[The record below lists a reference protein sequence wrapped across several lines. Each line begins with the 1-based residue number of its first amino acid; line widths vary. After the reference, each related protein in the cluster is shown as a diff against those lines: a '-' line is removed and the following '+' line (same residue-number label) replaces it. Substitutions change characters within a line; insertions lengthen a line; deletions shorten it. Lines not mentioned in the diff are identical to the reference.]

1 MTNIAPLPPITIS
14 AFCETPETYHLIL
27 KVAADP
33 RMSRVQMHVDLGG
46 VAAAREMLS
55 DAPTPNLVIIESGD
69 DRDILIEQIDA
80 LADVCDPGGKVIAIG
95 AVNDITLYRELM
107 GRGIS
112 EYIVHP
118 FSPTDVVR
126 LISGLYANPTQRLVG
141 RVIAVTGAKGGVGVS
156 TLAQNLAASMAR
168 HLQAHVIL
176 VDMDIPFGTAGLN
189 FNQEPVSSL
198 VDAMEGGERV
208 DINFVE
214 HLLTSCEENLSLV
227 ASPALVESA
236 HDVEA
241 DVFDVAIDALRAIAP
256 FIILDLPHG
265 WPDWK
270 KRVLLSAEEVVL
282 VVEPDLANLRN
293 GKNLIEYLVGQR
305 PNDLQPK
312 LILNRS
318 GLPKRPEISINDFSK
333 AMGMKPAIVVAHNAR
348 LFGTAA
354 NHGQL
359 LIDQEDA
366 AKVAE
371 PLRHLAFTLAG
382 RADMQV
388 SRFPLLAPWL
398 GRLRNAFG

>member
-1 MTNIAPLPPITIS
+1 M
-14 AFCETPETYHLIL
+14 EH
-27 KVAADP
+27 
-33 RMSRVQMHVDLGG
+33 
-46 VAAAREMLS
+46 
-55 DAPTPNLVIIESGD
+55 
-69 DRDILIEQIDA
+69 IDA
-80 LADVCDPGGKVIAIG
+80 LADVCDPGSKVIIIG
-95 AVNDITLYRELM
+95 AVNDISLYRELM
-107 GRGIS
+107 DRGIS
-112 EYIVHP
+112 EYIVQP
-118 FSPTDVVR
+118 VSPADVVR

-168 HLQAHVIL
+168 HLQAHTIL

-189 FNQEPVSSL
+189 FNQEPVTSL

-208 DINFVE
+208 DVNFVE

-227 ASPALVESA
+227 ASPALVEAA

-241 DVFDVAIDALRAIAP
+241 NVFDAAIDALRAIAP

-265 WPDWK
+265 WFDWK
-270 KRVLLSAEEVVL
+270 KHVLLSAEEVLL

-293 GKNLIEYLVGQR
+293 GKNLLDYLVGQR
-305 PNDLQPK
+305 PNDLHPK

-318 GLPKRPEISINDFSK
+318 GLAKRPEISLADFSK
-333 AMGMKPAIVVAHNAR
+333 AMGVKPTIVVGHDAR

-359 LIDQEDA
+359 VIDQEGGS
-366 AKVAE
+366 KLAE
-371 PLRHLAFTLAG
+371 PLRQLSFTLAG
-382 RADMQV
+382 RADTQV
-388 SRFPLLAPWL
+388 SHFALFAPWL

>member
-1 MTNIAPLPPITIS
+1 M
-14 AFCETPETYHLIL
+14 L

-46 VAAAREMLS
+46 VVAAREILS
-55 DAPTPNLVIIESGD
+55 DAQTPNLV
-69 DRDILIEQIDA
+69 LIENSDIKDLLMEHIDA
-80 LADVCDPGGKVIAIG
+80 LADVCDPGSKVIIIG
-95 AVNDITLYRELM
+95 AVNDISLYRELM
-107 GRGIS
+107 DRGIS
-112 EYIVHP
+112 EYIVQP
-118 FSPTDVVR
+118 VSPADVVR
-126 LISGLYANPTQRLVG
+126 LISSLYANPTERLVG

-168 HLQAHVIL
+168 HLQAHTIL

-189 FNQEPVSSL
+189 FNQEPVTSL

-208 DINFVE
+208 DVNFVE

-227 ASPALVESA
+227 ASPALVEAA

-241 DVFDVAIDALRAIAP
+241 NVFDAAIDALRAIAP

-265 WPDWK
+265 WFDWK
-270 KRVLLSAEEVVL
+270 KHVLLSAEEVLL

-293 GKNLIEYLVGQR
+293 GKNLLDYLVGQR
-305 PNDLQPK
+305 PNDLHPK

-318 GLPKRPEISINDFSK
+318 GLAKRPEISLADFSK
-333 AMGMKPAIVVAHNAR
+333 AMGVKPAIVIGHDAR

-359 LIDQEDA
+359 VIDQEGGS
-366 AKVAE
+366 KLAE
-371 PLRHLAFTLAG
+371 PLRQLSFTLAG
-382 RADMQV
+382 RADTQV
-388 SRFPLLAPWL
+388 SHFALFAPWL

>member
-1 MTNIAPLPPITIS
+1 M
-14 AFCETPETYHLIL
+14 L

-46 VAAAREMLS
+46 VVAAREVLS
-55 DAPTPNLVIIESGD
+55 DAPTPSLVVIENS
-69 DRDILIEQIDA
+69 DIKDLLMDHIDA
-80 LADVCDPGGKVIAIG
+80 LADVCDPGSKVIIIG
-95 AVNDITLYRELM
+95 AVNDISLYRELM
-107 GRGIS
+107 DRGIS

-118 FSPTDVVR
+118 VSPADVVR
-126 LISGLYANPTQRLVG
+126 LISSLYANPTQRLVG

-168 HLQAHVIL
+168 HLQAHTIL

-189 FNQEPVSSL
+189 FNQEPVTSL

-227 ASPALVESA
+227 ASPALVEAA

-241 DVFDVAIDALRAIAP
+241 DVFDAAIDAMRAIAP

-265 WPDWK
+265 WFDWK
-270 KRVLLSAEEVVL
+270 KRVLLSAEDVLL

-293 GKNLIEYLVGQR
+293 GKNLLDYLVGQR
-305 PNDLQPK
+305 PNDLHPK

-318 GLPKRPEISINDFSK
+318 GLAKRPEISLADFSK
-333 AMGMKPAIVVAHNAR
+333 AMGVKPAIVIGHDAR

-359 LIDQEDA
+359 VIDQEGGSKLA
-366 AKVAE
+366 Q
-371 PLRHLAFTLAG
+371 PLRQLSFTLAG
-382 RADMQV
+382 RADTPV
-388 SRFPLLAPWL
+388 SRFALFAPWF
-398 GRLRNAFG
+398 GRLRNAVG